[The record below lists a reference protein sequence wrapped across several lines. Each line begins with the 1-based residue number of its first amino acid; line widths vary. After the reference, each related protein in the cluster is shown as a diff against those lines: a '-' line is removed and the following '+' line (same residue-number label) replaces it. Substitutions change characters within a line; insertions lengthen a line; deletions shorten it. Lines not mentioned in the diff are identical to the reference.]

1 MTSPPPT
8 PTPTFS
14 HPWVYSV
21 TKTDGK
27 ITFQVEVTDFKP
39 TAGDIE
45 ISGQATQV
53 NGAFARISC
62 ITNMT
67 AAFKGTG
74 DDADRDFVNVEATP
88 IGEQSFTEDEDVTV
102 FVQVSKAWVTVLGAG
117 VELGQ
122 GSVQESVKR
131 PTWGIHKA
139 DAHSSA
145 QEGGY

>member
-1 MTSPPPT
+1 MPPQP
-8 PTPTFS
+8 
-14 HPWVYSV
+14 HPWVYSA
-21 TKTDGK
+21 KITDGK
-27 ITFQVEVTDFKP
+27 ITFRVEVTDFKP
-39 TAGDIE
+39 TAADIGISGDIE

-62 ITNMT
+62 ITNMD
-67 AAFKGTG
+67 ASFKGKG

-88 IGEQSFTEDEDVTV
+88 IGEQPFTEDKDVTV
-102 FVQVSKAWVTVLGAG
+102 FVQVSKVWVTVLGPG
-117 VELGQ
+117 IEPGDE
-122 GSVQESVKR
+122 GTESASIER